1 MSHISLDGQWLLTSP
16 QHSHISIPCA
26 LPGDVHS
33 ALIQADLLPQPYFG
47 CNEELIQWVGESEWQ
62 LTTDFTLTTEQL
74 TATAIDLNLS
84 FVDTM
89 AIVSINGTQ
98 VLTCSNMFRLYQV
111 NVLPYLQQG
120 VNHISIVLA
129 RNDSEAQRRA
139 EKLPFPVPWAVGNN
153 QIPHMN
159 TLRKTQCHAGWDWGI
174 CLLSTGVYNS
184 LTLTPIYNTRLHHVR
199 TQQAWLPNGD
209 CEVTVNIDC
218 EVLRDCTEQA
228 LELNFDK
235 QVHTIAIDNVNK
247 CIQTVTTTIIVTDPQ
262 RWWPAGYGDQPLY
275 PLTVMLN
282 NHTITKKLGLRE
294 LTLDTQTDAIGSAMT
309 FVVNGNAITAK
320 GANWIPLDALP
331 SRQTPARY
339 RQLLEDAVAANMNM
353 IRVWGGGM
361 YEHDIFYELCDE
373 LGLLVWQ
380 DLMFACALYPST
392 PEFLAD
398 VELEIIDQVKRL
410 ADHPSL
416 ALWCGDN
423 EVIGAIGWY
432 DESKHN
438 REKYVVNYDRL
449 NRMLQ
454 QVVEQYDPSRRFW
467 ASSPCNGELDFGDA
481 WHDDNRGDMHF
492 WDVWHSGKSF
502 DAYHN
507 VKPRFCSEFGYQS
520 WPSLPTVKTFADS
533 EDWNVTSPTFEQHQ
547 KNGRGN
553 SIMTEMFTRY
563 FRFPVGFANMLY
575 LSQVQQAISIKTATE
590 FWRAHKQHCRG
601 ILYWQL
607 NDCWPVSSWSSIEYT
622 GRWKQLHHHAKRFF
636 APVMATFIQQPQQPL
651 TLHVVNDHHQPMPI
665 SGTVIKADWQGNVL
679 ATWQLDTQLATDSSD
694 IVWQTEDIL
703 TASETKQVFYHVS
716 LTAADGS
723 VTENTHYPCL
733 FKHAQL
739 QNPTINTEWHQ
750 DNETIW
756 LELDTDYPALFVEP
770 QLECQGR
777 FSDSSFTLLPSHMT
791 GAKHRLYYIG
801 DCDLKTLK
809 QHLTLYHLR
818 GTY

>member
-1 MSHISLDGQWLLTSP
+1 MSHISLDGQWTLTSP
-16 QHSHISIPCA
+16 QHSHIHTTCT

-33 ALIQADLLPQPYFG
+33 ALISAELLPQPYYG
-47 CNEELIQWVGESEWQ
+47 SNETLIQWVGESEWL
-62 LTTDFTLTTEQL
+62 LTREFTIEADQL
-74 TATAIDLNLS
+74 TATAIDLDLS

-89 AIVSINGTQ
+89 AVVCINGTQ

-111 NVLPYLQQG
+111 DVLPYLQLG
-120 VNHISIVLA
+120 TNHISIALA
-129 RNDSEAQRRA
+129 RNDIEAQQRA

-159 TLRKTQCHAGWDWGI
+159 TLRKTQCHAGWDWGL
-174 CLLSTGVYNS
+174 CLLSTGVYHS
-184 LTLTPIYNTRLHHVR
+184 LTLTPVYSTRLHHVR
-199 TQQAWLPNGD
+199 TQQTWLPNGN
-209 CEVTVNIDC
+209 CEVTLTIDC
-218 EVLRDCTEQA
+218 DILVEQTTQTV
-228 LELNFDK
+228 EINFDE

-247 CIQTVTTTIIVTDPQ
+247 GIQTVTTTIIVTDPQ

-275 PLTVMLN
+275 PLTVTLN
-282 NHTITKKLGLRE
+282 NQTITKKLGLRQ
-294 LTLDTQTDAIGSAMT
+294 LTLDTQVDAIGSAMT
-309 FVVNGNAITAK
+309 FMVNGNAITAK

-331 SRQTPARY
+331 SRQTPERY

-398 VELEIIDQVKRL
+398 VELEIVDQVKRL

-502 DAYHN
+502 DAYHS

-553 SIMTEMFTRY
+553 SIITEMFTRY
-563 FRFPVGFANMLY
+563 FRFPIGFANMLY
-575 LSQVQQAISIKTATE
+575 LSQVQQALAIKTASE

-636 APVMATFIQQPQQPL
+636 APVMATFIQPPQQPL
-651 TLHVVNDHHQPMPI
+651 CLHVVNDHHQSMPI
-665 SGTVIKADWQGNVL
+665 TGKVIKVDWQGNVL
-679 ATWQLDTQLATDSSD
+679 ETWALETQLAPDSST
-694 IVWQTEDIL
+694 ILWQSDEQL
-703 TASETKQVFYHVS
+703 TTTETKQVFYHVR
-716 LTAADGS
+716 LICADSS
-723 VTENTHYPCL
+723 VTENDHYPCL

-739 QNPTINTEWHQ
+739 QQPAITIEWYQ
-750 DNETIW
+750 DNDTIW
-756 LELDTDYPALFVEP
+756 LELDCDYPALFVEP

-777 FSDSSFTLLPSHMT
+777 FSDSSFTLLPSAIT
-791 GAKHRLYYIG
+791 GTKHRIQYIG
-801 DCDLKTLK
+801 DCDFETIK
-809 QHLTLYHLR
+809 QQLTVYHLR

>member
-1 MSHISLDGQWLLTSP
+1 
-16 QHSHISIPCA
+16 
-26 LPGDVHS
+26 
-33 ALIQADLLPQPYFG
+33 
-47 CNEELIQWVGESEWQ
+47 
-62 LTTDFTLTTEQL
+62 
-74 TATAIDLNLS
+74 
-84 FVDTM
+84 
-89 AIVSINGTQ
+89 
-98 VLTCSNMFRLYQV
+98 
-111 NVLPYLQQG
+111 
-120 VNHISIVLA
+120 
-129 RNDSEAQRRA
+129 
-139 EKLPFPVPWAVGNN
+139 
-153 QIPHMN
+153 
-159 TLRKTQCHAGWDWGI
+159 
-174 CLLSTGVYNS
+174 
-184 LTLTPIYNTRLHHVR
+184 
-199 TQQAWLPNGD
+199 
-209 CEVTVNIDC
+209 
-218 EVLRDCTEQA
+218 
-228 LELNFDK
+228 
-235 QVHTIAIDNVNK
+235 
-247 CIQTVTTTIIVTDPQ
+247 
-262 RWWPAGYGDQPLY
+262 
-275 PLTVMLN
+275 
-282 NHTITKKLGLRE
+282 
-294 LTLDTQTDAIGSAMT
+294 
-309 FVVNGNAITAK
+309 
-320 GANWIPLDALP
+320 
-331 SRQTPARY
+331 
-339 RQLLEDAVAANMNM
+339 
-353 IRVWGGGM
+353 
-361 YEHDIFYELCDE
+361 
-373 LGLLVWQ
+373 
-380 DLMFACALYPST
+380 MFACALYPST

-398 VELEIIDQVKRL
+398 VELEIVDQVKRL

-502 DAYHN
+502 DAYHS

-520 WPSLPTVKTFADS
+520 WPSLPTVKTFADN

-575 LSQVQQAISIKTATE
+575 LSQVQQAIAIKTATE